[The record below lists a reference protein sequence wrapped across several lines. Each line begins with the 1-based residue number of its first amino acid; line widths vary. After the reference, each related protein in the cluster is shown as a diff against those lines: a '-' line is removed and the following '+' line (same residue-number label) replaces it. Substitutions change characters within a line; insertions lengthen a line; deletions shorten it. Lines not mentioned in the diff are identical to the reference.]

1 MTDMLA
7 YRDDAGNQVLV
18 LRWGAEQ
25 LEGARQAL
33 NAARAALKKLKAIE
47 KKRKQ
52 KVAHMLHA
60 PLMLLH
66 THLTCPRSV
75 GVPKTLLYNIVQPQR
90 NLQAACTST
99 ACHVCM
105 SEKGKLINTDD

>member
-1 MTDMLA
+1 MLA
-7 YRDDAGNQVLV
+7 GRDDASNQVLV

-52 KVAHMLHA
+52 KVNLCLA
-60 PLMLLH
+60 PCFWLSCPLLISQ
-66 THLTCPRSV
+66 RA
-75 GVPKTLLYNIVQPQR
+75 GAPKQLQHSTVQRQGNMR
-90 NLQAACTST
+90 QAACSFRDQ
-99 ACHVCM
+99 HCM
-105 SEKGKLINTDD
+105 ALPYT